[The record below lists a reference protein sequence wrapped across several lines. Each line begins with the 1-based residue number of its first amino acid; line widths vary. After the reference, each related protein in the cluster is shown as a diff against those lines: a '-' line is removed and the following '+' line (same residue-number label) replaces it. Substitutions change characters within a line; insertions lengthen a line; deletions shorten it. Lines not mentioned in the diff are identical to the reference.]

1 MTKKFIINIKFLLVA
16 VLINATTFAQSIKEE
31 FANKLQS
38 NMDAVWKETDADF
51 GNNQIPE
58 KWKGYSG
65 VIIAQKI
72 KFVFDKGSGADK
84 LNVYETT
91 HRKIKLLDKDGVNS
105 FSEFYFRRGHEND
118 GFALHIIKA
127 DGTVDTVSLLTA
139 VFVEDNDDVPNT
151 FTPYFEKQST
161 IKNKTK
167 SENVYYKVAVSNLE
181 PGDIIDYAST
191 VFNDNDVAKMNSLE
205 FDPVYYLCH
214 RGYPAVSQKFE
225 INTDEKSYVNSK
237 SINGAPEFKEGSAGG
252 YKTFTWED
260 RDREK
265 IKDTRWVNEYL
276 ELPMTK
282 FQIIYSKNNDAEDL
296 FISDRGELKKSITPG
311 ELAKKVNR
319 IYEKMDASAGR
330 KVTQDNLL
338 AAYTTSLLAQ
348 TEYYLRKGEAYDAGD
363 DDFIKRVYYILRHT
377 NGLYGKRLASQYF
390 AYVMLEKL
398 KKKGIPAE
406 LIVTTDNSTT
416 KMSDVIFGTEL
427 QWLVKAKNKYL
438 FNFSTNSNPFDLKDE
453 YLGNEAFS
461 ITLGKN
467 PAATAITLPA
477 TMAEENINTTI
488 IEAAMDENLDKTNI
502 ASTTSYKGISKHENE
517 GSVLAYTNV
526 YDIDY
531 LAYYGDNDLDELPEK
546 KRDEIDRLIFAKKEE
561 FKKRKP
567 EYMKRQLQNQY
578 NNVLSYDNFTL
589 VTDGRTFNKQELKY
603 TEKFVLGDLT
613 KRAGK
618 NFLVSITQ
626 LMGGQY
632 QVKPEDRQRRY
643 DVDVRY
649 PHTLTWDINYAIPAG
664 FTVKGLAGLN
674 QTIENET
681 GAFTTKATIEGAVLK
696 LNIKKVYKQTK
707 IKKEDF
713 NKMLDFID
721 AAYNFSQR
729 RILLKKN

>member
-16 VLINATTFAQSIKEE
+16 VLIHATIFAQTIKEE

-38 NMDAVWKETDADF
+38 NMDVVWKENDADF
-51 GNNQIPE
+51 SSSQIPE

-167 SENVYYKVAVSNLE
+167 SENVYFKVAVSNLE

-214 RGYPAVSQKFE
+214 RGYPVVSQKFE

-237 SINGAPEFKEGSAGG
+237 SLNGAPEFKEGSAGG
-252 YKTFTWED
+252 YKIFTWED

-265 IKDTRWVNEYL
+265 VKDTRWVNEYL

-296 FISDRGELKKSITPG
+296 FISDRGELKKSITPE

-330 KVTQDNLL
+330 KITQDNLL

-377 NGLYGKRLASQYF
+377 NGLYGKRLGSQYF

-398 KKKGIPAE
+398 KKKGIQAE

-427 QWLVKAKNKYL
+427 QWLVKAKNKYV

-453 YLGNEAFS
+453 YLGNEAYS

-467 PAATAITLPA
+467 PSATAVTLPA
-477 TMAEENINTTI
+477 TKAEENINATI
-488 IEAAMDENLDKTNI
+488 IDASMDENLEKTNI

-517 GSVLAYTNV
+517 GYALAYTNV

-531 LAYYGDNDLDELPEK
+531 LAYYGDNDLDQLPDK
-546 KRDEIDRLIFAKKEE
+546 KREEIDRLIFAKKEE

-589 VTDGRTFNKQELKY
+589 ITDGRTFNKQELKY

-613 KRAGK
+613 KRAGR
-618 NFLVSITQ
+618 NFLVSVTQ

-632 QVKPEDRQRRY
+632 QVKAEDRQRRY
-643 DVDVRY
+643 DVNVRN

-664 FTVKGLAGLN
+664 FTVKGLADLN
-674 QTIENET
+674 QNVENET
-681 GAFTTKATIEGAVLK
+681 GEFTTRAIIEGTVLK
-696 LNIKKVYKQTK
+696 LNIKKVYKQTE
-707 IKKEDF
+707 IKKESF

>member
-1 MTKKFIINIKFLLVA
+1 MKQLNLYIKFVLLTVIISTSA
-16 VLINATTFAQSIKEE
+16 FAQTIKEE
-31 FANKLQS
+31 LANKLQS
-38 NMDAVWKETDADF
+38 NMDAVWREADASF
-51 GNNQIPE
+51 SSNQVPE

-65 VIIAQKI
+65 VIIAQKV

-91 HRKIKLLDKDGVNS
+91 HRKIKLLDKDGVNN
-105 FSEFYFRRGHEND
+105 FSEFYFRRGHDND

-139 VFVEDNDDVPNT
+139 VLVEDNDDVPGT

-167 SENVYYKVAVSNLE
+167 SENIYFKLAVSNLE

-214 RGYPAVSQKFE
+214 RGYPVVSQKFE

-237 SINGAPEFKEGSAGG
+237 SINGAPEFKEGSSGG

-260 RDREK
+260 NDREK
-265 IKDTRWVNEYL
+265 LKDTRWVNEYL
-276 ELPMTK
+276 ALPMTK
-282 FQIIYSKNNDAEDL
+282 FQIIYSKNNDAQDL
-296 FISDRGELKKSITPG
+296 FISDRGELKKSITPE
-311 ELAKKVNR
+311 ELAKKVNG
-319 IYEKMDASAGR
+319 IYEKMDAGAGR
-330 KVTQDNLL
+330 KLTQDNIL
-338 AAYTTSLLAQ
+338 AAYTTNLLAQ
-348 TEYYLRKGEAYDAGD
+348 TEAYLRKGEAYDLND

-377 NGLYGKRLASQYF
+377 NGLYGRRLGSQFF
-390 AYVMLEKL
+390 AYVMMEKL
-398 KKKGIPAE
+398 KKKNIPAE

-416 KMSDVIFGTEL
+416 DMGNVIFGTEL
-427 QWLVKAKNKYL
+427 QWLVRAKNKFV

-453 YLGNEAFS
+453 YLGNEAYIIS
-461 ITLGKN
+461 LGKN
-467 PAATAITLPA
+467 PSANPVTLPV
-477 TMAEENINTTI
+477 TTAEENYNNTL
-488 IEAAMDENLDKTNI
+488 IEASMDADLEKTNI
-502 ASTTSYKGISKHENE
+502 SSTTSFKGISKHDNE
-517 GSVLAYTNV
+517 GAVLLYTNV
-526 YDIDY
+526 YDVDFM
-531 LAYYGDNDLDELPEK
+531 AYFGDNDLDVLSDK
-546 KRDEIDRLIFAKKEE
+546 KREEYDRLIFARKEE

-567 EYMKRQLQNQY
+567 EYMKRQLQNEY
-578 NNVLSYDNFTL
+578 SNVVSYDNFNL
-589 VTDGRTFNKQELKY
+589 ITDGRTFNKQELKY
-603 TEKFVLGDLT
+603 TERFVLGDLT
-613 KRAGK
+613 RKAG
-618 NFLVSITQ
+618 NNYLVNVPL

-632 QVKPEDRQRRY
+632 QVKAEDRQRKY

-649 PHTLTWDINYAIPAG
+649 PHTLTWDINYSIPAG

-674 QTIENET
+674 QAVENET
-681 GAFTTKATIEGAVLK
+681 GAFVTKATIEGNVLK

-713 NKMLDFID
+713 SKMLEFLD

-729 RILLKKN
+729 KILLKKN